1 MSKSGS
7 CVESKSCKE
16 SGLQSL
22 DAPLILKPLS
32 SISDPDNAWIR
43 GLVIEIGRS
52 DHHRFQGGGTAVPN
66 ASDILFD
73 CCQVKSI
80 SLRKRYH
87 SRFRHSLSRAS
98 SPPRFIAP
106 LNGSPLGRV
115 SSPTP
120 IISAKVETF

>member
-1 MSKSGS
+1 MSKSS
-7 CVESKSCKE
+7 SYVVSISFRE
-16 SGLQSL
+16 SGLQPL
-22 DAPLILKPLS
+22 EAPLILKPLS
-32 SISDPDNAWIR
+32 CISDPANSLMR

-52 DHHRFQGGGTAVPN
+52 DHHKFQGGGTAVPK
-66 ASDILFD
+66 ASDIIFD

-106 LNGSPLGRV
+106 LNGNPLGRV

-120 IISAKVETF
+120 IIFAKVETF